1 MRAHGRARVSSKNP
15 RAFGICDRCGMLYN
29 HIDLR
34 WQYDWAGASLINKRL
49 LVCSGCEDTPQSQL
63 RAIVLPPDPTPIVN
77 PRVQDFVNSESDFF
91 STNAPTVYD
100 TNTGIPIPSTTNI
113 TTQSGALITPQP
125 IGAPLGLD
133 QNAQMPLV
141 SNVVWGVALSV
152 VSVSSIGT
160 NTVAVTCGA
169 PHGLSTDAQVAI
181 QGVSNKDASGFYSIT
196 VTTATA
202 FTYSTNKVIPAGS
215 LITGKT
221 LVTTVNVGL
230 PYDYAQIPQTG
241 I

>member
-1 MRAHGRARVSSKNP
+1 
-15 RAFGICDRCGMLYN
+15 
-29 HIDLR
+29 
-34 WQYDWAGASLINKRL
+34 
-49 LVCSGCEDTPQSQL
+49 
-63 RAIVLPPDPTPIVN
+63 
-77 PRVQDFVNSESDFF
+77 
-91 STNAPTVYD
+91 
-100 TNTGIPIPSTTNI
+100 
-113 TTQSGALITPQP
+113 
-125 IGAPLGLD
+125 
-133 QNAQMPLV
+133 MPLV

-160 NTVAVTCGA
+160 NTVTVTCGSA
-169 PHGLSTDAQVAI
+169 HGLSTNGQVAI
-181 QGVSNKDASGFYSIT
+181 QGISNKDASGFYSIT

-202 FTYSTNKVIPAGS
+202 FTYSTNRVIPAGS

>member
-15 RAFGICDRCGMLYN
+15 RAFGICDRCGFLMN

-34 WQYDWAGASLINKRL
+34 WQYDWAGASLINKRI
-49 LVCSGCEDTPQSQL
+49 LVCAHCEDTPQEQL
-63 RAIVLPPDPTPIVN
+63 RAIILPADPVPIMN
-77 PRVQDFVNSESDFF
+77 PRVQDFANDEIDYL

-100 TNTGIPIPSTTNI
+100 ANTGIPVPSTTDI
-113 TTQSGALITPQP
+113 TTESGNIITPQP
-125 IGAPLGLD
+125 TGAPLGLD

-141 SNVVWGVALSV
+141 ANVAWNVTLPVISI
-152 VSVSSIGT
+152 SSTGT
-160 NTVAVTCGA
+160 NTVTVTCSKA
-169 PHGLSTDAQVAI
+169 HGLSTNAQVAVEGI
-181 QGVSNKDASGFYSIT
+181 SNANASGFYSIS

-202 FTYSTNKVIPAGS
+202 FTYTTNKAIPAGS

-230 PYDYAQIPQTG
+230 PYNYDQIPQTG
-241 I
+241 A